1 MNSQQPQPTPVEP
14 TTPLSVTLEAQQWN
28 ALLAVVQDAAAP
40 YRVTAPLIQAIG
52 EQLQRGAAGAS
63 SAMPPPQLVTS

>member
-40 YRVTAPLIQAIG
+40 YRITAPLIQAIG
-52 EQLQRGAAGAS
+52 EQLQRGAAS